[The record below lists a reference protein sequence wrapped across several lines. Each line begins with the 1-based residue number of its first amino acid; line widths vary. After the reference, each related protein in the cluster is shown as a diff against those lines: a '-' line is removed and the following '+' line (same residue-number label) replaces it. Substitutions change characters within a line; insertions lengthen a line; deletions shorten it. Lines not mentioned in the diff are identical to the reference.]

1 MPILSEALE
10 LENRHIGKNGE
21 PTLGEAFKL
30 LRAEWQKGNRD
41 RELCLHL
48 LFLGWYGQAEPP
60 FLTGFEGPEF
70 DDVQTF
76 FKDVLD
82 YVLPI
87 IENDAE
93 MLYIV
98 GLGAHLFEY
107 IFPGGESVWIA
118 RSEEYR
124 RRYRELY
131 PNGIEPNI
139 FLNRGY
145 YGEYYFGQASV
156 EGGY

>member
-1 MPILSEALE
+1 M
-10 LENRHIGKNGE
+10 
-21 PTLGEAFKL
+21 
-30 LRAEWQKGNRD
+30 
-41 RELCLHL
+41 
-48 LFLGWYGQAEPP
+48 
-60 FLTGFEGPEF
+60 
-70 DDVQTF
+70 F
-76 FKDVLD
+76 FKEVLE

-98 GLGAHLFEY
+98 GLGA
-107 IFPGGESVWIA
+107 WIA